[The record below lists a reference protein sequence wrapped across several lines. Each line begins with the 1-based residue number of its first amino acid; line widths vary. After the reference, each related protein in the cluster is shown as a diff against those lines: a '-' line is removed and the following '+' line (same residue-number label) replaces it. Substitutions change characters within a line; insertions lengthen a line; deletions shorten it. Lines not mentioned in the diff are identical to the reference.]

1 MKNSKLKDI
10 EMKFKI
16 ELLIRSMIK
25 SSSCKESL
33 MNFRQ
38 DKKKSKGNS
47 IMQMIYL
54 KKKERLMNRINYETL
69 S

>member
-33 MNFRQ
+33 MSFRL

-54 KKKERLMNRINYETL
+54 KKKERLMNRIN
-69 S
+69 